1 MGELPCPTAFAC
13 SPGSHCVGAGPQHL
27 GDSQTSESEL
37 EDAVSCGQC
46 SLFPD
51 SMAVVHLLAGL
62 SDSPQT
68 KTRGAVPA
76 FTDVNRAVND
86 LSHRV
91 YMSPAEVEGAKRRS
105 VLLFQ
110 LSNCKPVPSL
120 RLVSAAF
127 LAIFVCLF
135 VFCWRVCCLK
145 WPLT

>member
-1 MGELPCPTAFAC
+1 
-13 SPGSHCVGAGPQHL
+13 
-27 GDSQTSESEL
+27 
-37 EDAVSCGQC
+37 
-46 SLFPD
+46 
-51 SMAVVHLLAGL
+51 MAVVHLLAGL

-135 VFCWRVCCLK
+135 FVGEFAV
-145 WPLT
+145 